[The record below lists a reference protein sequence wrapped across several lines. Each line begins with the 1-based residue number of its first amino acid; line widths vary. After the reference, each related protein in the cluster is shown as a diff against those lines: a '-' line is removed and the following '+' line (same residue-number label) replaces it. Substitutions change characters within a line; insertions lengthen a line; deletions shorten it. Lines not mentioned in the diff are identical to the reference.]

1 MLKTRLTDLL
11 SIEYPVIQGGMALVS
26 DATLAAAVSEGGG
39 LGLIGSY
46 GHDADWVRK
55 EIAKA
60 KALTD
65 KPFGVNIAML
75 SPYAAQIAQVL
86 CEEGVAVVATGAGN
100 PGPYIPAWKEA
111 GIKVLAVIPSAS
123 LALRMER
130 AGADAV
136 VAEGCESGGHIGELT
151 TMALVPQVADAVK
164 IPVVAAG
171 GIADGRGLAAALMLG
186 ACGVQCGTRFLCAE
200 ECQISADYKEM
211 VLGAKD
217 TDTTVALR
225 STGHP
230 VRLLKNKLTREV
242 AQQEAEGTLE
252 GYDSFDAMA
261 KAIAG
266 DKDYGSHMAGQIAGL
281 VKAVQPAREIVREIC
296 AQAEAL
302 LSAARG

>member
-100 PGPYIPAWKEA
+100 PGPYIPAWNA
-111 GIKVLAVIPSAS
+111 
-123 LALRMER
+123 
-130 AGADAV
+130 
-136 VAEGCESGGHIGELT
+136 H
-151 TMALVPQVADAVK
+151 
-164 IPVVAAG
+164 
-171 GIADGRGLAAALMLG
+171 
-186 ACGVQCGTRFLCAE
+186 
-200 ECQISADYKEM
+200 
-211 VLGAKD
+211 
-217 TDTTVALR
+217 
-225 STGHP
+225 
-230 VRLLKNKLTREV
+230 VR
-242 AQQEAEGTLE
+242 
-252 GYDSFDAMA
+252 
-261 KAIAG
+261 
-266 DKDYGSHMAGQIAGL
+266 
-281 VKAVQPAREIVREIC
+281 
-296 AQAEAL
+296 
-302 LSAARG
+302 